1 MSPSVSH
8 SFHSQRTEAASS
20 FKENRCVPVGSQI
33 KPLIIH
39 QQRAEH
45 TDSWMTTVSSE
56 LLSAYAVSLRF
67 FKQLPCGMPSYAGEK
82 VFANRDLAQ
91 AGQPLVISGPTPGAW
106 LSTPHPKP
114 GLLHR
119 EIQVFVSKASRNA
132 SCLGFQT
139 QDDSLRTG
147 TIGFERLKGH
157 REALRV
163 RGRRAAGA
171 TGSQLRVS
179 VTHADRRSGWRAVLQ

>member
-1 MSPSVSH
+1 M
-8 SFHSQRTEAASS
+8 
-20 FKENRCVPVGSQI
+20 PVGI

-45 TDSWMTTVSSE
+45 TDSWLTTVSSE
-56 LLSAYAVSLRF
+56 LLSGYAVSLRF

-82 VFANRDLAQ
+82 VLANSDLAQ
-91 AGQPLVISGPTPGAW
+91 AGQPLVISGPTPGTW

-114 GLLHR
+114 GLPPR
-119 EIQVFVSKASRNA
+119 EIQVFVPRPQRNA

-139 QDDSLRTG
+139 QDDSLLTG
-147 TIGFERLKGH
+147 TIGCEHLKGH

-163 RGRRAAGA
+163 CPRKACCRRNGIAAAGVGHSRGPA
-171 TGSQLRVS
+171 VRMAGCAA
-179 VTHADRRSGWRAVLQ
+179 VTDDPAISLS